1 MHYLKCVEPS
11 NLAKCNY
18 KVSIMNMKKSK
29 KSKFMCV
36 QNNSDITNFNNCISM
51 KDGSSIEYV
60 KECVHLGN
68 TIYRVCQKKERH
80 FKYICKVANN

>member
-11 NLAKCNY
+11 NLA
-18 KVSIMNMKKSK
+18 VSIMNIKKSK

-36 QNNSDITNFNNCISM
+36 QNNSDMTNFNNCISM

-68 TIYRVCQKKERH
+68 TIYRVCQKKKDILNIYVKSQIINI
-80 FKYICKVANN
+80 FF